1 MKLEKQICN
10 LELAKK
16 LKELGLKQN
25 SLWYWISIGILN
37 NKHVGWRLELSHNCN
52 CEEPLIAQE
61 YYSAYTVA
69 ELGELL
75 PFKIYS
81 CTLPNPFEL
90 KINKLENKWEVY
102 YLAYES
108 SELNNTDLC
117 PTISAETEADALAK
131 MLIYLLENKLLD
143 NNKLKED

>member
-1 MKLEKQICN
+1 MDLTQQVCSLKHARKLQ
-10 LELAKK
+10 
-16 LKELGLKQN
+16 ELGVKQD
-25 SLWYWISIGILN
+25 SLFYWISIGILN

-81 CTLPNPFEL
+81 NPIPNPFEL

-108 SELNNTDLC
+108 RELNNTDLC
-117 PTISAETEADALAK
+117 PTINANTEANARAS
-131 MLIYLLENKLLD
+131 MLIYLLENNLTKQ
-143 NNKLKED
+143 EG

>member
-1 MKLEKQICN
+1 MDLTQQVCSLKYARKLQ
-10 LELAKK
+10 
-16 LKELGLKQN
+16 ELGVKQD

-81 CTLPNPFEL
+81 NPIPNPFEL

-108 SELNNTDLC
+108 RELNNTDLC
-117 PTISAETEADALAK
+117 PTINANTEANARAS
-131 MLIYLLENKLLD
+131 MLIYLLENNLTKQ
-143 NNKLKED
+143 EDAR

>member
-1 MKLEKQICN
+1 MDLTQQVCSLKYARKLQ
-10 LELAKK
+10 
-16 LKELGLKQN
+16 ELGVKQD
-25 SLWYWISIGILN
+25 SLFYWISIGILN

-81 CTLPNPFEL
+81 NPIPNPFEL

-108 SELNNTDLC
+108 RELNNTDLC
-117 PTISAETEADALAK
+117 PTINANTEANARAS
-131 MLIYLLENKLLD
+131 MLIYLLENNLTKQ
-143 NNKLKED
+143 EG